1 MRRTTSHRSSH
12 GDIESM
18 KYRTA
23 QFNLLRRI
31 LNNTSI
37 QQTIQNSYVI
47 IIILMILA
55 PVVSLSFSWFQTVR
69 YDRMITNVNRTNRV
83 NQIVQADISNELWDI
98 VAGNKAFSEGLQ
110 YEIIDDIY
118 MRLEEIKRNTG
129 VTESRQLLEVTG
141 RAMNTL
147 TQYVDRLGLQMEHH
161 FLVTEN
167 EKILDEIRGVAE
179 LVSDILQDF
188 IVLEIELAAEINEQ
202 IKSTAVLLSI
212 LQILLVLVVML
223 FAIYTQKSVSQSING
238 PIKELERL
246 SNEIAS
252 GNLSARAEKPNV
264 EELDNLTENL
274 NTMARKIRELI
285 DINIQEQKNLQKS
298 EMRALQ
304 AQISPHFLYNT
315 LDTIVWLAEGHQHD
329 QVISVTRNF
338 SNFFRASLNR
348 GKEWVTVRDE
358 FEHISNYL
366 TIQKIRYRDILDY
379 SIDYDRNMDGE
390 PMLKLLLQPLVENA
404 LYHGIK
410 NRRGRGALS
419 VKGWQDRQYLCFE
432 VADNGIGI
440 STERLEQIRSQI
452 DTDLENTLINDV
464 YGLYNVNKRL
474 ALYYTSATKL
484 EISSTYGEGTTVF
497 FKLPKRESDV

>member
-1 MRRTTSHRSSH
+1 MKPRESQHRLF
-12 GDIESM
+12 
-18 KYRTA
+18 KK
-23 QFNLLRRI
+23 I

-83 NQIVQADISNELWDI
+83 NQIVQMDISNELWDI
-98 VAGNKAFSEGLQ
+98 VAGNKAFSEGRQ
-110 YEIIDDIY
+110 YEIIDDINR
-118 MRLEEIKRNTG
+118 RLEEIKLNTE
-129 VTESRQLLEVTG
+129 VTESRQLLEVIG

-147 TQYVDRLGLQMEHH
+147 TQYVDRLGMQMEQH

-188 IVLEIELAAEINEQ
+188 IVLEIELAAETNEQ
-202 IKSTAVLLSI
+202 IKSTAVLLSM
-212 LQILLVLVVML
+212 LQILLVIVVML
-223 FAIYTQKSVSQSING
+223 FAIYTQKSVSRSING
-238 PIKELERL
+238 PIKELEKL

-264 EELDNLTENL
+264 EELNNLTENL
-274 NTMARKIRELI
+274 NTMAKKIHELI

-315 LDTIVWLAEGHQHD
+315 LDTIVWLAEGHQHE

-358 FEHISNYL
+358 FEHIGNYL

-379 SIDYDRNMDGE
+379 SIDYDRAMDGE

-410 NRRGRGALS
+410 NKRGKGTVA
-419 VKGWQDRQYLCFE
+419 VTGWQDKRYLHFQVE
-432 VADNGIGI
+432 DTGIGM
-440 STERLEQIRSQI
+440 TPERLKQIQSLMQN
-452 DTDLENTLINDV
+452 DLEASKVSDV

-474 ALYYTSATKL
+474 ALYYTSSTKL
-484 EISSTYGEGTTVF
+484 EITSIYEEGTKVH
-497 FKLPKRESDV
+497 FKLPKRGDHV

>member
-1 MRRTTSHRSSH
+1 
-12 GDIESM
+12 
-18 KYRTA
+18 
-23 QFNLLRRI
+23 
-31 LNNTSI
+31 
-37 QQTIQNSYVI
+37 
-47 IIILMILA
+47 MILA

-83 NQIVQADISNELWDI
+83 NQIVQMDITNELWDI
-98 VAGNKAFSEGLQ
+98 VAGNKTFSEGEQ
-110 YEIIDDIY
+110 YEIIDDINN
-118 MRLEEIKRNTG
+118 RLQQIKLNTG

-147 TQYVDRLGLQMEHH
+147 SQYVDRLGLQMEHH

-167 EKILDEIRGVAE
+167 EKILDEIRGVTE

-188 IVLEIELAAEINEQ
+188 IVLEIELAAETNEQ

-223 FAIYTQKSVSQSING
+223 FAIHTQKSVSRRINN
-238 PIKELERL
+238 PIKELEKL
-246 SNEIAS
+246 SNEIAA
-252 GNLSARAEKPNV
+252 GNLDARAEKPHV
-264 EELDNLTENL
+264 EELDTLTENL
-274 NTMARKIRELI
+274 NTMARKIHELI

-358 FEHISNYL
+358 FEHIGNYL

-379 SIDYDRNMDGE
+379 SIDYDTTMDNE

-410 NRRGRGALS
+410 NKRGRGTLM
-419 VKGWQDRQYLCFE
+419 VKGWQEAQFLCFQVE
-432 VADNGIGI
+432 DNGIGMTA
-440 STERLEQIRSQI
+440 SKLEQIRSQI
-452 DTDLENTLINDV
+452 QADLESSQINDV

-474 ALYYTSATKL
+474 SLYYTNFTQL
-484 EISSTYGEGTTVF
+484 EITSTYGEGTKVL
-497 FKLPKRESDV
+497 FKLPKRENHV

>member
-1 MRRTTSHRSSH
+1 MKPRESQHRLF
-12 GDIESM
+12 
-18 KYRTA
+18 KK
-23 QFNLLRRI
+23 I

-83 NQIVQADISNELWDI
+83 NQIVQMDISNELWDI
-98 VAGNKAFSEGLQ
+98 VAGNKAFSEGRQ
-110 YEIIDDIY
+110 YEIIDDINE
-118 MRLEEIKRNTG
+118 RLEEIKLNTE
-129 VTESRQLLEVTG
+129 VTKSRQLLEVIG

-147 TQYVDRLGLQMEHH
+147 TQYVDRLGMQMEQH

-188 IVLEIELAAEINEQ
+188 IVLEIELAAETNEQ
-202 IKSTAVLLSI
+202 IKSTAVLLSM
-212 LQILLVLVVML
+212 LQILLVIVVML
-223 FAIYTQKSVSQSING
+223 FAIYTQKSVSRSING
-238 PIKELERL
+238 PIKELEKL

-264 EELDNLTENL
+264 EELNNLTENL
-274 NTMARKIRELI
+274 NTMAKKIHELI

-315 LDTIVWLAEGHQHD
+315 LDTIVWLAEGHQHE

-358 FEHISNYL
+358 FEHIGNYL

-379 SIDYDRNMDGE
+379 SIDYDRAMDGE

-410 NRRGRGALS
+410 NKRGKGTVA
-419 VKGWQDRQYLCFE
+419 VTGWQDKRYLHFQVE
-432 VADNGIGI
+432 DTGIGM
-440 STERLEQIRSQI
+440 TPERLKQIQSLMQN
-452 DTDLENTLINDV
+452 DLEASKVSDV

-474 ALYYTSATKL
+474 ALYYTSSTKL
-484 EISSTYGEGTTVF
+484 EITSIYEEGTKVH
-497 FKLPKRESDV
+497 FKLPKRGDHV

>member
-1 MRRTTSHRSSH
+1 MKQTTSRRLSH
-12 GDIESM
+12 EDTDSM
-18 KYRTA
+18 KPRES
-23 QFNLLRRI
+23 QHRLFKKI

-83 NQIVQADISNELWDI
+83 NQIVQMDISNELWDI
-98 VAGNKAFSEGLQ
+98 VAGNKAFSEGRQ
-110 YEIIDDIY
+110 YEIIDDINE
-118 MRLEEIKRNTG
+118 RLEEIKLNTE
-129 VTESRQLLEVTG
+129 VTKSRQLLEVIG

-147 TQYVDRLGLQMEHH
+147 TQYVDRLGMQMEQH

-188 IVLEIELAAEINEQ
+188 IVLEIELAAETNEQ
-202 IKSTAVLLSI
+202 IKSTAVLLSM
-212 LQILLVLVVML
+212 LQILLVIVVML
-223 FAIYTQKSVSQSING
+223 FAIYTQKSVSRSING
-238 PIKELERL
+238 PIKELEKL

-264 EELDNLTENL
+264 EELNNLTENL
-274 NTMARKIRELI
+274 NTMAKKIHELI

-315 LDTIVWLAEGHQHD
+315 LDTIVWLAEGHQHE

-358 FEHISNYL
+358 FEHIGNYL

-379 SIDYDRNMDGE
+379 SIDYDRAMDGE

-410 NRRGRGALS
+410 NKRGKGTVA
-419 VKGWQDRQYLCFE
+419 VTGWQDKRYLHFQVE
-432 VADNGIGI
+432 DTGIGM
-440 STERLEQIRSQI
+440 TPERLKQIQSLMQN
-452 DTDLENTLINDV
+452 DLEASKVSDV

-474 ALYYTSATKL
+474 ALYYTSSTKL
-484 EISSTYGEGTTVF
+484 EITSIYEEGTKVH
-497 FKLPKRESDV
+497 FKLPKRGDHV

>member
-1 MRRTTSHRSSH
+1 MRRMTSRHSSR
-12 GDIESM
+12 GDTDQM
-18 KYRTA
+18 KRRIA
-23 QFNLLRRI
+23 QYFNIKRI
-31 LNNTSI
+31 LNKTSLR
-37 QQTIQNSYVI
+37 QTIQNSYVI

-83 NQIVQADISNELWDI
+83 NQIVQMDISNELWDI
-98 VAGNKAFSEGLQ
+98 VAGNKAFEDGIQ
-110 YEIIDDIY
+110 YEIIDDIHK
-118 MRLEEIKRNTG
+118 RLDEIKLNTG
-129 VTESRQLLEVTG
+129 VTESRQLLEVTE

-147 TQYVDRLGLQMEHH
+147 TQYVDRLGMQMEHH

-167 EKILDEIRGVAE
+167 ERILDEIRGVTE

-188 IVLEIELAAEINEQ
+188 IVLEIELAAQTNEQ
-202 IKSTAVLLSI
+202 LKRTAVLLSL
-212 LQILLVLVVML
+212 LQIFLVSVVIV
-223 FAIYTQKSVSQSING
+223 FSIHTQKSVSERIEK
-238 PIKELERL
+238 PIKELEKL
-246 SNEIAS
+246 SNEIAA
-252 GNLSARAEKPNV
+252 GNLEARAGRPNV
-264 EELDNLTENL
+264 EELEKLTKNL

-358 FEHISNYL
+358 FEHITNYL

-379 SIDYDRNMDGE
+379 SIEYDTAMDDE

-410 NRRGRGALS
+410 NKRGMGTLT
-419 VKGWQDRQYLCFE
+419 VKGWQEEGFLCFQVE
-432 VADNGIGI
+432 DNGIGMDV
-440 STERLEQIRSQI
+440 EKLEQIRSQI
-452 DTDLENTLINDV
+452 RTDIEPSQISDV

-474 ALYYTSATKL
+474 ALYYTSSTQL
-484 EISSTYGEGTTVF
+484 EITSTYLEGTRVL
-497 FKLPKRESDV
+497 FKLPKRGSHV

>member
-1 MRRTTSHRSSH
+1 MRRTTSRRSSH
-12 GDIESM
+12 GDIEPM
-18 KYRTA
+18 KIRTA
-23 QFNLLRRI
+23 QFNLFRRI

-83 NQIVQADISNELWDI
+83 NQIVQMDISNELWDI
-98 VAGNKAFSEGLQ
+98 VAGNKAFSEGIQ
-110 YEIIDDIY
+110 YEIIDDIHT
-118 MRLEEIKRNTG
+118 RLEEIKRNTG

-147 TQYVDRLGLQMEHH
+147 TQYVDRLGHQMEHH

-188 IVLEIELAAEINEQ
+188 IVLEIELAAETNEQ
-202 IKSTAVLLSI
+202 IKSTAVLLSM

-223 FAIYTQKSVSQSING
+223 FAIYTQKSVSQSINR

-274 NTMARKIRELI
+274 NTMARKIHELI

-348 GKEWVTVRDE
+348 GREWVTVRDE

-379 SIDYDRNMDGE
+379 SIDYDRSMDGE

-410 NRRGRGALS
+410 NRRGRGSLT
-419 VKGWQDRQYLCFE
+419 VTGWQDGQYLCFQ
-432 VADNGIGI
+432 VADDGIGI
-440 STERLEQIRSQI
+440 SPERLEQIRSQI
-452 DTDLENTLINDV
+452 NSDLESAQINDV

-474 ALYYTSATKL
+474 ALYYTNATKL
-484 EISSTYGEGTTVF
+484 EISSIYGEGTTVL
-497 FKLPKRESDV
+497 FKLPRRESHV

>member
-1 MRRTTSHRSSH
+1 MTSLLLNPGDTDHMESHRVH
-12 GDIESM
+12 VGL
-18 KYRTA
+18 
-23 QFNLLRRI
+23 FRRI
-31 LNNTSI
+31 LNSTSI

-83 NQIVQADISNELWDI
+83 NQIVQMDITNELWDI
-98 VAGNKAFSEGLQ
+98 VAGNKAFSEGEQ
-110 YEIIDDIY
+110 YEIIDDINN
-118 MRLEEIKRNTG
+118 RLQQIKLNTG

-147 TQYVDRLGLQMEHH
+147 SQYVDRLGLQMEHH

-167 EKILDEIRGVAE
+167 EKILDEIRGVTE

-188 IVLEIELAAEINEQ
+188 IVLEIELAAETNEQ

-223 FAIYTQKSVSQSING
+223 FAIHTQKSVSRRINN
-238 PIKELERL
+238 PIKELEKL
-246 SNEIAS
+246 SNEIAA
-252 GNLSARAEKPNV
+252 GNLDARAEKPHV
-264 EELDNLTENL
+264 EELDTLTENL
-274 NTMARKIRELI
+274 NTMARKIHELI

-379 SIDYDRNMDGE
+379 SIDYDTTLDNE

-410 NRRGRGALS
+410 NKRGRGTLM
-419 VKGWQDRQYLCFE
+419 VKGWQESQFLCFQVE
-432 VADNGIGI
+432 DNGIGMTA
-440 STERLEQIRSQI
+440 SKFEQIRSQI
-452 DTDLENTLINDV
+452 QADLESSQINDV

-474 ALYYTSATKL
+474 SLYYTNFTQL
-484 EISSTYGEGTTVF
+484 EITSTYGEGTKVL
-497 FKLPKRESDV
+497 FKLPKRENHV

>member
-1 MRRTTSHRSSH
+1 
-12 GDIESM
+12 
-18 KYRTA
+18 
-23 QFNLLRRI
+23 
-31 LNNTSI
+31 
-37 QQTIQNSYVI
+37 
-47 IIILMILA
+47 MILA

-83 NQIVQADISNELWDI
+83 NQIVQMDITNELWDI
-98 VAGNKAFSEGLQ
+98 VAGNKTFSEGEQ
-110 YEIIDDIY
+110 YEIIDDINN
-118 MRLEEIKRNTG
+118 RLQQIKLNTG

-147 TQYVDRLGLQMEHH
+147 SQYVDRLGLQMEHH

-167 EKILDEIRGVAE
+167 EKILDEIRGVTE

-188 IVLEIELAAEINEQ
+188 IVLEIELAAETNEQ

-223 FAIYTQKSVSQSING
+223 FAIHTQKSVSRRINN
-238 PIKELERL
+238 PIKELEKL
-246 SNEIAS
+246 SNEIAA
-252 GNLSARAEKPNV
+252 GNLDARAEKPHV
-264 EELDNLTENL
+264 EELDTLTENL
-274 NTMARKIRELI
+274 NTMARKIHELI

-379 SIDYDRNMDGE
+379 SIDYDTTMDNE

-410 NRRGRGALS
+410 NKRGRGTLM
-419 VKGWQDRQYLCFE
+419 VKGWQEAQFLCFQVE
-432 VADNGIGI
+432 DNGIGMTA
-440 STERLEQIRSQI
+440 SKLEQIRSQI
-452 DTDLENTLINDV
+452 QADLESSQINDV

-474 ALYYTSATKL
+474 SLYYTNFTQL
-484 EISSTYGEGTTVF
+484 EITSTYGEGTKVL
-497 FKLPKRESDV
+497 FKLPKRENHV